1 MPRADPPISGPGPA
15 SPRGPGEDASVG
27 AALEAARTPEA
38 LARGLVEV
46 GVAPAAA
53 VGFATRAGGRWE
65 ISAGG
70 ATDLLFD
77 LASVTKSVTALA
89 LARSGV
95 DRRTRIGTLLDEA
108 RGTASEEMPIELL
121 LAHRAG
127 LEAHVSL
134 YAPLAHG
141 ETFSREAAL
150 RAAASA
156 RRQDA
161 PGDPPD
167 EEGFSPL
174 YSDLGYVLAG
184 EAVARA
190 TGAVDAGAALVKLV
204 AEPLGREHDLGP
216 ARDLEARGVHL
227 ASRAA
232 VTEEV
237 PWRGGVV
244 RGVVHD
250 ENAWALTGRGG
261 SGHAGLFGSVEAV
274 LAFGCATLDAIVRKD
289 GPLRTGGDVDWL
301 VRERP
306 GGTLRAGFDG
316 KSAIGSSA
324 GELAGPRTFGHLGF
338 TGTSLWIDPD
348 ADVVLVVLTNR
359 VHPTR
364 DNTLIRPA
372 RPAAHD
378 ALFRMAESRAGGFVA
393 GPRRD

>member
-1 MPRADPPISGPGPA
+1 MPRAEPPIPAPSSASRPGA
-15 SPRGPGEDASVG
+15 DASVREV
-27 AALEAARTPEA
+27 LEAARTPEA
-38 LARGLVEV
+38 LARGLVDV

-65 ISAGG
+65 LSAGG
-70 ATDLLFD
+70 ATHLLFD
-77 LASVTKSVTALA
+77 LASLTKPATALA
-89 LARSGV
+89 VARSGL
-95 DRRTRIGTLLDEA
+95 DPRTRIGALLDEA
-108 RGTASEEMPIELL
+108 RGTPSEEMPIELL

-127 LEAHVSL
+127 LEAHVAL
-134 YAPLAHG
+134 YAPLARG
-141 ETFSREAAL
+141 EVFARDAAL
-150 RAAASA
+150 RLASSA
-156 RRQDA
+156 RRADA
-161 PGDPPD
+161 SGSPPD
-167 EEGFSPL
+167 DEGFAPV

-184 EAVARA
+184 EALARA
-190 TGAVDAGAALVKLV
+190 TGALDAGAALAKLV
-204 AEPLGREHDLGP
+204 AEPLGREHELGT
-216 ARDLEARGVHL
+216 ARDLEARGVHV

-237 PWRGGVV
+237 PWRGGLV

-261 SGHAGLFGSVEAV
+261 SGHAGLFGSVGAV
-274 LAFGCATLDAIVRKD
+274 LSFGCATLDAVLRKD
-289 GPLRTGGDVDWL
+289 GPLRTGGDADWL

-316 KSAIGSSA
+316 KSPAGSSA

-348 ADVVLVVLTNR
+348 AEVVLVVLTNR

-364 DNTLIRPA
+364 DNALIRSA

-378 ALFRMAESRAGGFVA
+378 ALFRMAESRAAGFVA
-393 GPRRD
+393 GARRD